1 MGVLQSLYNFL
12 ESKPRVRSTLNV
24 VKNLSPTRWRIGA
37 CCMMQ
42 AVHDEFPRV
51 LNCLNI
57 LSEDKDA
64 ATSST
69 ADSLL
74 KNIFSF
80 NFVLGIMTLNSVLSH
95 TSWLRVPQPAQQY
108 LFSIYIY
115 YLPLCPLRP
124 HTSLGLSR
132 RLVPGAAVT
141 SQCGDTLGCRVSAQL
156 VAVWLLCE
164 KYRYDLLYLASVLRS
179 LVPIVAL
186 RP

>member
-1 MGVLQSLYNFL
+1 MEVLHCLYKFL

-24 VKNLSPTRWRIGA
+24 VKNLSPTRWSIGA
-37 CCMMQ
+37 CSMMQYQ

-141 SQCGDTLGCRVSAQL
+141 SQCGAGTHL
-156 VAVWLLCE
+156 VAGSVSNWLPSGRFVRNIGTTCCTW
-164 KYRYDLLYLASVLRS
+164 RQFSGRW
-179 LVPIVAL
+179 
-186 RP
+186 